1 MLRPTR
7 GRELSRYRVMVKY
20 LGVLLRRTRQ
30 LRVPIMFINWWPS
43 STSFARCM
51 LYLYHS
57 YLVIGMLLRLIGLKE
72 CGLVTQSLELGWPL
86 SEFGTRVRARE
97 DLFHI
102 SSPHKSGMPYC
113 SVYRE
118 QYTLNIYLWI
128 RLCITCRVVWRYVHS
143 FSLTSDIA
151 QVHYTKN
158 APQPYWRLRIVSII
172 WCYLFPVILKGV
184 VVWVQIV

>member
-1 MLRPTR
+1 MLW
-7 GRELSRYRVMVKY
+7 YI
-20 LGVLLRRTRQ
+20 RTRYLVFNAQ
-30 LRVPIMFINWWPS
+30 GNWKSHQVKKLVPPVSVLWLLPVVVAYVFVHFS
-43 STSFARCM
+43 
-51 LYLYHS
+51 
-57 YLVIGMLLRLIGLKE
+57 LVIGELLRLIGLKE

-151 QVHYTKN
+151 QVDYTKS